1 MREEVLGRLVF
12 GSLGFT
18 EIAFIL
24 ILALLLFGPKRLPEI
39 GKTLGKGLAEFR
51 RASNELKRTLETEVA
66 EEERAARRPAATLAP
81 MAPPDPAA
89 PLASVAALTQAEP
102 VTPENAPRVEAAAA
116 AAVSVAPAA
125 IAPDAAP
132 AVVQARVEQAVP
144 EVRPAIGAE
153 PR

>member
-1 MREEVLGRLVF
+1 MRLEVLGRLVF

-24 ILALLLFGPKRLPEI
+24 VLALLLFGPKRLPEI

-66 EEERAARRPAATLAP
+66 EEERAARRPAPALAP
-81 MAPPDPAA
+81 SAPVAVA
-89 PLASVAALTQAEP
+89 TPLARVEP
-102 VTPENAPRVEAAAA
+102 VAPANEPQVGAAAA
-116 AAVSVAPAA
+116 DSGAPTAIEETVPEIRPAA
-125 IAPDAAP
+125 
-132 AVVQARVEQAVP
+132 
-144 EVRPAIGAE
+144 GTE